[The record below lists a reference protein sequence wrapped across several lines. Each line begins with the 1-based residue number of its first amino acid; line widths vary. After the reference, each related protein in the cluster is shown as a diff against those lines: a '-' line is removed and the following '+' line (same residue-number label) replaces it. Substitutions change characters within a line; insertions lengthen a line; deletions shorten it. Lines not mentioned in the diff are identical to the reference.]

1 MQQRSLRPQC
11 SPGTLLALWTR
22 TQETKCTTKDQNI
35 EMSTLSWMLHQHDK
49 QFIWQG
55 EEHPLSLTGF
65 SSSVSRTNSVFLPGN
80 HYPLDFA
87 SCLILFWTFFATLLD
102 SWTLFPDSSLLLV
115 QSEAEIRNKRPVT
128 PSEKENLFSLQHCP
142 DGLSELEK
150 LNGPRCRTT
159 QHHWS
164 SGAWS
169 YTKWDR
175 LTKLLRFGSCLLF
188 YTLYKYFE
196 RGERKKTKYNQQKK
210 PQSSA
215 ELDF

>member
-1 MQQRSLRPQC
+1 MQQRLLWPQC
-11 SPGTLLALWTR
+11 SPGTLFALWTR

-65 SSSVSRTNSVFLPGN
+65 SSAVIRTNSVFLPGN

-128 PSEKENLFSLQHCP
+128 PSEKENLFSLPHCP
-142 DGLSELEK
+142 DGLSELER
-150 LNGPRCRTT
+150 LNGPRCRTI

-169 YTKWDR
+169 YTEWEG
-175 LTKLLRFGSCLLF
+175 LSQNSTVWIMP
-188 YTLYKYFE
+188 
-196 RGERKKTKYNQQKK
+196 NV
-210 PQSSA
+210 
-215 ELDF
+215 